1 MRCRPKPLGLSSDN
15 ELLLMDNL
23 EAFNRNG
30 FEFAI
35 DDEAEPTKRVA
46 LKTQPVSKNWTFGR
60 DGMHDVHV

>member
-1 MRCRPKPLGLSSDN
+1 
-15 ELLLMDNL
+15 MDNL
-23 EAFNRNG
+23 EAFTRNG

-60 DGMHDVHV
+60 DGMHDVHVLLRKIMGCSFNLILFSFR